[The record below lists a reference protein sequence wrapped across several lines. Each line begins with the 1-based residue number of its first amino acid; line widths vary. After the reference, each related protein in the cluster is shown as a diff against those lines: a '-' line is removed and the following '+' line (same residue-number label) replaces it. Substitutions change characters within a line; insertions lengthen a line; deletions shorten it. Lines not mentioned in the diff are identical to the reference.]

1 MSSYIIQTKNL
12 TKKYKGQTIVDQINM
27 RVKEGEIYGFLG
39 PNGAGK
45 TTTIRL
51 LLGLIRPTVGEVKI
65 FNQELKQ
72 NRLSILNRVG
82 SLVETPTYYGHLTGY
97 ENLEAARRLLRIE
110 DDKRVNEVL
119 KLVRLVGA
127 KDKKVKDY
135 SLGMKQ
141 RLGIATA
148 LLNNPQ
154 LLILDEPT
162 NGLDPAGIQEIRE
175 LIKEMPRKYEMTI
188 LVSSHL
194 LSEVDLMATEV
205 GIIHKGS
212 MLFQDSI
219 DVLRKESEPKLKI
232 KVRNPIRASRCL
244 EKIGVRAFFEEE
256 DKEFLYINE
265 SKPEIA
271 GEVNKFLME
280 NGFIVSRLEGIKK
293 SLEDIFLDLTGK
305 GQSL

>member
-1 MSSYIIQTKNL
+1 MGSYIIHTKNL
-12 TKKYKGQTIVDQINM
+12 TKKYKDQTIVDQLNIE
-27 RVKEGEIYGFLG
+27 VKQGEIYGFLG

-45 TTTIRL
+45 TTTIRM

-72 NRLSILNRVG
+72 NRMSILKKVG

-97 ENLEAARRLLRIE
+97 ENLEAARRLLRIKN
-110 DDKRVNEVL
+110 DKRVDEVL
-119 KLVRLVGA
+119 QLMRLIGA
-127 KDKKVKDY
+127 KDKKVRDY

-141 RLGIATA
+141 RLAIATA
-148 LLNNPQ
+148 LLNHPQ

-175 LIKEMPRKYEMTI
+175 LIREMPRKYEMTI

-194 LSEVDLMATEV
+194 LSEIDLMATEV
-205 GIIHKGS
+205 GIIHKGK

-219 DVLRKESEPKLKI
+219 DVLRKESEPKLRI
-232 KVRNPIRASRCL
+232 KVGNPIQAAKCL
-244 EKIGVRAFFEEE
+244 EQIGIKAFFEGN
-256 DKEFLYINE
+256 KEFFYVRE
-265 SKPEIA
+265 SKPGIA
-271 GEVNKFLME
+271 GEVNKFLVE